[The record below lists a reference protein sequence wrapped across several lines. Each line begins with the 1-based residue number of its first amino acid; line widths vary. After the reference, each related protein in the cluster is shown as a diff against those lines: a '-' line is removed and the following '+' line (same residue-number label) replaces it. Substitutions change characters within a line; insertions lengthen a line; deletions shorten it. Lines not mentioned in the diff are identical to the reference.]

1 MFKHYEKHFLSDFI
15 NKLLAKQKLL
25 MYYKHLIQINKFK
38 FRDFYLLKLNKII
51 EGLYNKKVY
60 FNLINIKRSYL
71 NTDILLQI
79 MNLKLKNRKS
89 SLLKVLRK
97 ILKSIKLNSSKRLFD
112 VNSLDENGKYNS
124 NILQLNNILLS
135 NINTLYNKKDLLN
148 KNLENIFTTEKKSIE
163 KKIISLIK
171 YKTVSGIR
179 LEAKGRLTKRATAER
194 SILKARY
201 KGNLKNIDSSYKGF
215 SSVMIRGQLRS
226 NIQYSKLRSKTR
238 NGSFGLKG

>member
-1 MFKHYEKHFLSDFI
+1 
-15 NKLLAKQKLL
+15 

-38 FRDFYLLKLNKII
+38 FGDFYLLKLNKII

-60 FNLINIKRSYL
+60 FNLINLKRSYL

-89 SLLKVLRK
+89 SLLRILRK
-97 ILKSIKLNSSKRLFD
+97 VLKSIKLNSSKKLFD
-112 VNSLDENGKYNS
+112 ISYLDENMKYNS
-124 NILQLNNILLS
+124 NILQLNNLLS
-135 NINTLYNKKDLLN
+135 NINTVSDNNKKDLLN
-148 KNLENIFTTEKKSIE
+148 KSLKSIFTIEKKYMYIE

-201 KGNLKNIDSSYKGF
+201 KGNLKNIDSSYRGF

-226 NIQYSKLRSKTR
+226 NIQYSKLKSKTR

>member
-1 MFKHYEKHFLSDFI
+1 
-15 NKLLAKQKLL
+15 

-38 FRDFYLLKLNKII
+38 FGDFYLLKLNKII

-60 FNLINIKRSYL
+60 FNLINLKRSYL

-89 SLLKVLRK
+89 SLLRILRK
-97 ILKSIKLNSSKRLFD
+97 VLKSIKLNSSKKLFD
-112 VNSLDENGKYNS
+112 ISYLDENMKYNS
-124 NILQLNNILLS
+124 NILQLNNLLS
-135 NINTLYNKKDLLN
+135 NINTVSDNNKKDLLN
-148 KNLENIFTTEKKSIE
+148 KSLKSIFTLEKKYMYIE

-201 KGNLKNIDSSYKGF
+201 KGNLKNIDSSYRGF

-226 NIQYSKLRSKTR
+226 NIQYSKLKSKTR